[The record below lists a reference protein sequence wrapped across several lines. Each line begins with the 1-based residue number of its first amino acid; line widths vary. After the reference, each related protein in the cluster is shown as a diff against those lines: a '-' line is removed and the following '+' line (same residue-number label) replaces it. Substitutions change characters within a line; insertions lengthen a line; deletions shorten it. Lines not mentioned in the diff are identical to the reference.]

1 VPEREG
7 ESQRTEELRRS
18 SLSAEGRHRREF
30 VLNRHMELPR
40 FDGVMQLAIQAT
52 AAVENVRILP
62 DE

>member
-1 VPEREG
+1 
-7 ESQRTEELRRS
+7 
-18 SLSAEGRHRREF
+18 
-30 VLNRHMELPR
+30 MELPR